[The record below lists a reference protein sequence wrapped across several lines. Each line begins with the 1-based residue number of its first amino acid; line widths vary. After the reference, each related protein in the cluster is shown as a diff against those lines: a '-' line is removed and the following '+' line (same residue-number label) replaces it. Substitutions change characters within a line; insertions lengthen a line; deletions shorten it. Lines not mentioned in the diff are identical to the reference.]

1 MKRSALEKL
10 NQWRTEEEATDTAS
24 EGEGGMAVSTRT
36 GEELT
41 SQKTQTYED
50 GICRKLDEHL
60 RFPVY
65 INCLHSTYFQSV
77 QPQRK
82 KTNCSHILLDFNS
95 HGEFMNTLQ
104 FLLPNVDRKMLIYWD
119 NATRKSIVI
128 DTEKLF
134 ECGNDDQDVFNED
147 EDQDNTT
154 LARPSAHKLS
164 VEDEYLL
171 ALMKLR
177 MGLSTID
184 LAERFCVTESA
195 EVNIFL
201 TWINYL

>member
-1 MKRSALEKL
+1 
-10 NQWRTEEEATDTAS
+10 
-24 EGEGGMAVSTRT
+24 
-36 GEELT
+36 
-41 SQKTQTYED
+41 
-50 GICRKLDEHL
+50 
-60 RFPVY
+60 
-65 INCLHSTYFQSV
+65 
-77 QPQRK
+77 
-82 KTNCSHILLDFNS
+82 
-95 HGEFMNTLQ
+95 
-104 FLLPNVDRKMLIYWD
+104 MLIYWD

-147 EDQDNTT
+147 ENQDNTT